1 MSYRNKLI
9 LTISSVFLVFA
20 AGAVCLG
27 LVSEDSYRRAIIKS
41 RLEGYADMIAREGD
55 RVLEYMPDDLRVT
68 EIDPS
73 GRVIYDSSVS
83 AGVLENHLGRP
94 EIKECLRSGMGS
106 SIRRSESSDKKYFY
120 LAKSYDGR
128 IIRVAQVFDVELG
141 KFFRTDWM
149 LVLSVSILLVLALV
163 VLVWLSDRFQR
174 SEDERA
180 AKQTR
185 LLKHEMTG
193 NISHELKTPVSS
205 IQGYLE
211 TIVSNPDIDK
221 ETKDQFIQRC
231 YAQSRRLSS
240 LLADISTLNKL
251 DDAPQEYEFQPVNI
265 PDLLQSIQRDVSMQ
279 MEAKHVTFRALVD
292 PEVAVDGNP
301 SLLYSIFRNLTDNS
315 IAYGGEGVT
324 ITVQVL
330 SESADFYTFSFS
342 DNGPGVASEHIP
354 HLFERFYRIDKGRS
368 RKMGGTGLGL
378 AIVKN
383 SVLLHRGN
391 ISVRLGIAGGLEFVF
406 TLPKAA

>member
-1 MSYRNKLI
+1 
-9 LTISSVFLVFA
+9 
-20 AGAVCLG
+20 
-27 LVSEDSYRRAIIKS
+27 
-41 RLEGYADMIAREGD
+41 MI
-55 RVLEYMPDDLRVT
+55 
-68 EIDPS
+68 
-73 GRVIYDSSVS
+73 
-83 AGVLENHLGRP
+83 
-94 EIKECLRSGMGS
+94 
-106 SIRRSESSDKKYFY
+106 
-120 LAKSYDGR
+120 
-128 IIRVAQVFDVELG
+128 
-141 KFFRTDWM
+141 
-149 LVLSVSILLVLALV
+149 ILLSIVVVLLALALITIQGRYV
-163 VLVWLSDRFQR
+163 HLKKSIDKGKVSMYDKLRD
-174 SEDERA
+174 SEED
-180 AKQTR
+180 KTR
-185 LLKHEMTG
+185 LKRQLTQ
-193 NISHELKTPVSS
+193 NVAHELKTPVSS

-279 MEAKHVTFRALVD
+279 MEDKHVTFRALVD

-342 DNGPGVASEHIP
+342 DNGPGVASKYIP

>member
-1 MSYRNKLI
+1 
-9 LTISSVFLVFA
+9 
-20 AGAVCLG
+20 
-27 LVSEDSYRRAIIKS
+27 
-41 RLEGYADMIAREGD
+41 MI
-55 RVLEYMPDDLRVT
+55 
-68 EIDPS
+68 
-73 GRVIYDSSVS
+73 
-83 AGVLENHLGRP
+83 
-94 EIKECLRSGMGS
+94 
-106 SIRRSESSDKKYFY
+106 
-120 LAKSYDGR
+120 
-128 IIRVAQVFDVELG
+128 
-141 KFFRTDWM
+141 
-149 LVLSVSILLVLALV
+149 ILLSIVVVLLALALITMQGRYV
-163 VLVWLSDRFQR
+163 HLKKSIDKGKVSMYDKLRD
-174 SEDERA
+174 SEED
-180 AKQTR
+180 KTR
-185 LLKHEMTG
+185 LKRQLTQ
-193 NISHELKTPVSS
+193 NVAHELKTPVSS

-330 SESADFYTFSFS
+330 SESTDFYTFSFS
-342 DNGPGVASEHIP
+342 DNGPGVAPEHIP

-383 SVLLHRGN
+383 SVLLHRGT

>member
-1 MSYRNKLI
+1 
-9 LTISSVFLVFA
+9 
-20 AGAVCLG
+20 
-27 LVSEDSYRRAIIKS
+27 
-41 RLEGYADMIAREGD
+41 MI
-55 RVLEYMPDDLRVT
+55 
-68 EIDPS
+68 
-73 GRVIYDSSVS
+73 
-83 AGVLENHLGRP
+83 
-94 EIKECLRSGMGS
+94 
-106 SIRRSESSDKKYFY
+106 
-120 LAKSYDGR
+120 
-128 IIRVAQVFDVELG
+128 
-141 KFFRTDWM
+141 
-149 LVLSVSILLVLALV
+149 ILLSIVVVLLALALITMQGRYV
-163 VLVWLSDRFQR
+163 HLKKSIDKGKVSMYDKLRD
-174 SEDERA
+174 SEED
-180 AKQTR
+180 KTR
-185 LLKHEMTG
+185 LKRQLTQ
-193 NISHELKTPVSS
+193 NVAHELKTPVSS

-265 PDLLQSIQRDVSMQ
+265 PDLLQSIRRDVSMQ
-279 MEAKHVTFRALVD
+279 MEANHVTFRSLVE
-292 PEVAVDGNP
+292 PGVEVNGNP

-315 IAYGGEGVT
+315 IAYGGEEVT

-330 SESADFYTFSFS
+330 SESTDFYTFSFS
-342 DNGPGVASEHIP
+342 DNGPGVAPEHIP

-383 SVLLHRGN
+383 SVLLHRGT
-391 ISVRLGIAGGLEFVF
+391 ISVRLGIAGGLEFIF

>member
-1 MSYRNKLI
+1 
-9 LTISSVFLVFA
+9 
-20 AGAVCLG
+20 
-27 LVSEDSYRRAIIKS
+27 
-41 RLEGYADMIAREGD
+41 MI
-55 RVLEYMPDDLRVT
+55 
-68 EIDPS
+68 
-73 GRVIYDSSVS
+73 
-83 AGVLENHLGRP
+83 
-94 EIKECLRSGMGS
+94 
-106 SIRRSESSDKKYFY
+106 
-120 LAKSYDGR
+120 
-128 IIRVAQVFDVELG
+128 
-141 KFFRTDWM
+141 
-149 LVLSVSILLVLALV
+149 ILLSIVVVLLALALITMQGRYV
-163 VLVWLSDRFQR
+163 HLKKSIDKGKVSMYDKLRD
-174 SEDERA
+174 SEED
-180 AKQTR
+180 KTR
-185 LLKHEMTG
+185 LKRQLTQ
-193 NISHELKTPVSS
+193 NVAHELKTPVSS

-279 MEAKHVTFRALVD
+279 MEDKHVTFRALVD

-342 DNGPGVASEHIP
+342 DNGPGVAPEHIP

-383 SVLLHRGN
+383 SVLLHRGT
-391 ISVRLGIAGGLEFVF
+391 ISVRLGIAGGLEFIF

>member
-1 MSYRNKLI
+1 
-9 LTISSVFLVFA
+9 
-20 AGAVCLG
+20 
-27 LVSEDSYRRAIIKS
+27 
-41 RLEGYADMIAREGD
+41 MI
-55 RVLEYMPDDLRVT
+55 
-68 EIDPS
+68 
-73 GRVIYDSSVS
+73 
-83 AGVLENHLGRP
+83 
-94 EIKECLRSGMGS
+94 
-106 SIRRSESSDKKYFY
+106 
-120 LAKSYDGR
+120 
-128 IIRVAQVFDVELG
+128 
-141 KFFRTDWM
+141 
-149 LVLSVSILLVLALV
+149 ILLSIVVVLLALALITMQGRYV
-163 VLVWLSDRFQR
+163 HLKKSIDKGKVSMYDKLRD
-174 SEDERA
+174 SEED
-180 AKQTR
+180 KTR
-185 LLKHEMTG
+185 LKRQLTQ
-193 NISHELKTPVSS
+193 NVAHELKTPVSS

-221 ETKDQFIQRC
+221 ETRDQFIQRC
-231 YAQSRRLSS
+231 YAQSRRLSN

-279 MEAKHVTFRALVD
+279 MEDKHVTFRALVD

-354 HLFERFYRIDKGRS
+354 NLFERFYRIDKGRS

-383 SVLLHRGN
+383 SVLLHHGN